1 MEYHHRVLCV
11 ALRLP
16 SARATWVK
24 TGSAPAAS
32 FSVVVRLT
40 SDCRRHRRRRRRNEN
55 QSGGLLGCHRIG
67 ISAKIQGHVKIFR
80 CAAPE
85 LPAPSTPPQGAVAE
99 RQRQGGTERTHP
111 GTPTPG
117 PSFPPDDSCPSSL
130 PRIWSGSMAM
140 MMMMMRDDGL
150 APSSAWLW

>member
-1 MEYHHRVLCV
+1 MVLLVEYHDRVLCV

-32 FSVVVRLT
+32 FSVVVRLLFF
-40 SDCRRHRRRRRRNEN
+40 
-55 QSGGLLGCHRIG
+55 LLLLLHAHFVKKDTKNLG
-67 ISAKIQGHVKIFR
+67 IWAKIQGHVKIFR

-99 RQRQGGTERTHP
+99 RQRQGGTENAHP

-117 PSFPPDDSCPSSL
+117 QSTPP
-130 PRIWSGSMAM
+130 G
-140 MMMMMRDDGL
+140 
-150 APSSAWLW
+150 